1 MSKAT
6 YPLKLP
12 ASIKA
17 AAARLAKEDGV
28 SLNQWITA
36 AVAQKIG
43 AVETAADFLK
53 RRAGN
58 ASPEDLRAFL
68 ANAPDVPPEPGDEI
82 SLPSSRHAET
92 LVGARVMARARR
104 PSKRQPELEQ
114 FFMRLASHCDRR
126 PSRRLEIPGAQAV
139 TPAAEAG
146 TPPAGGAHTPRALR
160 GGCRSSPP
168 RALAAATPH
177 RERVG

>member
-12 ASIKA
+12 TSIKS

-43 AVETAADFLK
+43 AVEVAADFFG

-58 ASPEDLRAFL
+58 ARPENLKAFL
-68 ANAPDVPPEPGDEI
+68 AVAPDVPPEPGDEI
-82 SLPSSRHAET
+82 PDHLKA
-92 LVGARVMARARR
+92 
-104 PSKRQPELEQ
+104 
-114 FFMRLASHCDRR
+114 
-126 PSRRLEIPGAQAV
+126 
-139 TPAAEAG
+139 
-146 TPPAGGAHTPRALR
+146 
-160 GGCRSSPP
+160 
-168 RALAAATPH
+168 
-177 RERVG
+177 

>member
-1 MSKAT
+1 MSKVT

-43 AVETAADFLK
+43 AVETAADFFK
-53 RRAGN
+53 RRAGD
-58 ASPEDLRAFL
+58 ASPEDLKAFL

-82 SLPSSRHAET
+82 PDHL
-92 LVGARVMARARR
+92 RARLM
-104 PSKRQPELEQ
+104 KR
-114 FFMRLASHCDRR
+114 ASARR
-126 PSRRLEIPGAQAV
+126 
-139 TPAAEAG
+139 
-146 TPPAGGAHTPRALR
+146 
-160 GGCRSSPP
+160 
-168 RALAAATPH
+168 
-177 RERVG
+177 

>member
-43 AVETAADFLK
+43 AVETAADFFK

-58 ASPEDLRAFL
+58 ARPEDLQAFL

-82 SLPSSRHAET
+82 PDRLRPRLKRAS
-92 LVGARVMARARR
+92 ARR
-104 PSKRQPELEQ
+104 
-114 FFMRLASHCDRR
+114 
-126 PSRRLEIPGAQAV
+126 
-139 TPAAEAG
+139 
-146 TPPAGGAHTPRALR
+146 
-160 GGCRSSPP
+160 
-168 RALAAATPH
+168 
-177 RERVG
+177 